1 MHHHSRISNRFV
13 FIKNLLKG
21 QQPIVLYKNSA
32 KKEKRVEIGVTVTD
46 EKGKKKKKRIHLTIA
61 GFILG
66 YFLFSLDLDEGR
78 KYFRPQRRLSYSKI
92 LWFLSFR
99 VIVEF
104 RVDEPSRGADY
115 RQIEPTRVPPNQL
128 SSFVPASSSAPLDPC
143 ELE

>member
-1 MHHHSRISNRFV
+1 MHPAYRIVSFSL
-13 FIKNLLKG
+13 KNLLKG
-21 QQPIVLYKNSA
+21 QQPIVSYKNSA

-46 EKGKKKKKRIHLTIA
+46 EKGEKKKRIHLT
-61 GFILG
+61 GFIPG

-78 KYFRPQRRLSYSKI
+78 KYFWPQRRLSYSKI

>member
-1 MHHHSRISNRFV
+1 MD
-13 FIKNLLKG
+13 K
-21 QQPIVLYKNSA
+21 
-32 KKEKRVEIGVTVTD
+32 
-46 EKGKKKKKRIHLTIA
+46 KGKKKKIHLTIA
-61 GFILG
+61 RFHPRI

-78 KYFRPQRRLSYSKI
+78 KYFWPQRLCLSYSKI

-115 RQIEPTRVPPNQL
+115 RQIEPTRVAPNQL